1 MRDETL
7 ARDGFKKF
15 MKQEPCSFE
24 DCRSSR
30 VCNHIHCIRPGCA
43 HVLHST
49 GQLYAHRRKHERR
62 EHELAYRKYRLAQVV
77 HGRGGGSGSTQDL
90 VHEVTGNGLLRC
102 SRVLYLNFLFF
113 YQSFDHLPDDDS
125 TLDTLAAQLPL
136 AQVAA
141 IPIEDIL
148 GEIDESR
155 YLKHIQR

>member
-90 VHEVTGNGLLRC
+90 VHEVKG
-102 SRVLYLNFLFF
+102 
-113 YQSFDHLPDDDS
+113 
-125 TLDTLAAQLPL
+125 
-136 AQVAA
+136 
-141 IPIEDIL
+141 
-148 GEIDESR
+148 
-155 YLKHIQR
+155 